1 MSEQDREARDLELR
15 YQQSLQTIRAGQD
28 PAPRAR
34 RDLVIEVES
43 STWSTADI
51 STDSP
56 SEERPINAPAQRAA
70 SSDSES
76 DSPQAVVP
84 RAKAI
89 GRGVFLPQPKPK
101 PKLQAR
107 AKQRAGPRAKQLP
120 RALDRLALLRRI
132 GQQRRLVQ
140 AAEREARRAARV
152 QRVEDRRE
160 REQRRRRGLPTR
172 STN

>member
-1 MSEQDREARDLELR
+1 MSEQNREARDLELR

-34 RDLVIEVES
+34 QDPVIEVES

-51 STDSP
+51 STDSS
-56 SEERPINAPAQRAA
+56 SEQLASDPAQRAV

-76 DSPQAVVP
+76 DSPQALVP

-89 GRGVFLPQPKPK
+89 GRGVLLPQPKPK

-107 AKQRAGPRAKQLP
+107 AKQQAGPRAKQLP